1 MLRSTLTRRQRN
13 IVGRTEKCERSCQ
26 ERIVSL
32 LFSKRFKVAV
42 FLVVVCV
49 ALLPLV
55 SPFLGSAHAASI
67 TYVYD
72 SLGRLVAVVDG
83 SGNAVTYSY
92 DPVGNLL
99 AITPSSGS
107 GVLFFEVDPDNGPVG
122 TQFTIYGDRFSTTPS
137 QNTVAFPGHN
147 ATIISSTQTTI
158 VATVP
163 SGLSPLLYNVILT
176 SPSGQTSFA
185 FTVTTN

>member
-1 MLRSTLTRRQRN
+1 MLKRRRQSLVHLTERRERGPQTPACSFRFSQGIK
-13 IVGRTEKCERSCQ
+13 IV
-26 ERIVSL
+26 
-32 LFSKRFKVAV
+32 V
-42 FLVVVCV
+42 FLL
-49 ALLPLV
+49 AAIAIL
-55 SPFLGSAHAASI
+55 SPFLPAFVGPAQAASI

-72 SLGRLVAVVDG
+72 SLGRLVAVVDE

-163 SGLSPLLYNVILT
+163 SGLSPLLYNVVLT
-176 SPSGQTSFA
+176 SPAGQTSFA